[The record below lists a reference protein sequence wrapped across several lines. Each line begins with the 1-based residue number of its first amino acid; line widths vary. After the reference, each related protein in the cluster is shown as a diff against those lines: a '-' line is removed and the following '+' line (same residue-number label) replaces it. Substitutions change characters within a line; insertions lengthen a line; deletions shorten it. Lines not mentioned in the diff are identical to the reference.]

1 MSINRVTLTGNLT
14 REVDLLRTSGG
25 SLVARFGIAVNDRRK
40 NNQTGEWED
49 YPNYI
54 ECVMFGTRAE
64 NVSKYI
70 GKGSR
75 VAIEGRLHFS
85 QWEKDG
91 QKRSKIEVIVDE
103 IVFMSQGNNPRPA
116 QPMPQAQPIQQAQPM
131 QPVMQQAPQMQP
143 VQQQAQ
149 PVQQM
154 PVQQQM
160 AGMPQQVDYS
170 IYDED
175 IPF

>member
-14 REVDLLRTSGG
+14 RQVELLSTSGG
-25 SLVARFGIAVNDRRK
+25 TQVARFGIAVNDRRK

-54 ECVMFGTRAE
+54 ECVMFGSRAE

-103 IVFMSQGNNPRPA
+103 IVFMSQQNNSRPV
-116 QPMPQAQPIQQAQPM
+116 QPMPQAQPIQQTQPM
-131 QPVMQQAPQMQP
+131 QPVMQQAQPMPQMQP
-143 VQQQAQ
+143 VQ
-149 PVQQM
+149 

-160 AGMPQQVDYS
+160 AGMPQPQQVDYS
-170 IYDED
+170 IYGQD

>member
-14 REVDLLRTSGG
+14 RQVELLSTSGG
-25 SLVARFGIAVNDRRK
+25 TQVARFGIAVNDRRK

-54 ECVMFGTRAE
+54 ECVMFGSRAE

-103 IVFMSQGNNPRPA
+103 IVFMSQQNNSRPV

-131 QPVMQQAPQMQP
+131 QPVMQQAQPMPQMQP
-143 VQQQAQ
+143 VQ
-149 PVQQM
+149 

-160 AGMPQQVDYS
+160 AGMPQPQQVDYS
-170 IYDED
+170 IYDQD

>member
-14 REVDLLRTSGG
+14 RQVELLSTGG
-25 SLVARFGIAVNDRRK
+25 GTQVARFGIAVNDRRK

-54 ECVMFGTRAE
+54 ECVMFGARAE

-103 IVFMSQGNNPRPA
+103 IVFMSQQNNSRPV
-116 QPMPQAQPIQQAQPM
+116 QPMTQAKPIQQAQPV
-131 QPVMQQAPQMQP
+131 QPVMQQPQPMPQMQP
-143 VQQQAQ
+143 VQ
-149 PVQQM
+149 

-160 AGMPQQVDYS
+160 AGMPQPQQVDYS
-170 IYDED
+170 IYDQD

>member
-14 REVDLLRTSGG
+14 RQVELLSTGG
-25 SLVARFGIAVNDRRK
+25 GTQVARFGIAVNDRRK

-149 PVQQM
+149 PVQR
-154 PVQQQM
+154 
-160 AGMPQQVDYS
+160 MPQQVDYS
-170 IYDED
+170 IYDQD

>member
-14 REVDLLRTSGG
+14 RDPELRVTASGMPVLG
-25 SLVARFGIAVNDRRK
+25 FGVAVNDHRK
-40 NNQTGEWED
+40 NQQT
-49 YPNYI
+49 
-54 ECVMFGTRAE
+54 
-64 NVSKYI
+64 
-70 GKGSR
+70 
-75 VAIEGRLHFS
+75 S
-85 QWEKDG
+85 QWEHEG

-103 IVFMSQGNNPRPA
+103 IVFMSQQNNSRPV

-143 VQQQAQ
+143 VQQ
-149 PVQQM
+149 M

-170 IYDED
+170 IYDQD